1 MNSSHTGTS
10 FKYEVDDYES
20 NKDLTMFDSSS
31 SDEEEDDKSSYP
43 DDCYHHIEKVNT
55 QVFKYMNSVYVC
67 Y

>member
-1 MNSSHTGTS
+1 
-10 FKYEVDDYES
+10 
-20 NKDLTMFDSSS
+20 MFDSSS